1 MSSAFA
7 AMDNEAPASVE
18 AEPVSA
24 TETPAE

>member
-7 AMDNEAPASVE
+7 AMESETPASAE